1 MKVLGYVLAVPLGLL
16 GLLFV
21 VAAGQG
27 NAVVRIVIGLIL
39 IGAAVA
45 MVVMARMKPTT
56 HVHEMKLDL
65 PGDTTLEQLT
75 CRQCGANLSDKSVTL
90 AGGALVIHC
99 EYCGSQYQMEEA
111 PKW

>member
-27 NAVVRIVIGLIL
+27 NAVVRIAIGFIL
-39 IGAAVA
+39 IVAAVA
-45 MVVMARMKPTT
+45 LVVIARLKPTT
-56 HVHEMKLDL
+56 HVHQMKLDL
-65 PGDTTLEQLT
+65 PGDVALEQLT
-75 CRQCGANLSDKSVTL
+75 CRQCGASLNKDSVTL
-90 AGGALVIHC
+90 AAGALVVHC
-99 EYCGSQYQMEEA
+99 DYCGGQYQMEEA